1 MVQQIVGKVKPVDIE
16 EEMKKSYLDYSMSV
30 IVGRALPD
38 VRDGLKP
45 VHRRILYAMYDM
57 GITNDK
63 PHKKSARI
71 TGETLG
77 KYHPHG
83 DTAVYDALVRM
94 AQDFSLRYLLIDGH
108 GNFGSVDGDSPAAMR
123 YTEARL
129 SSLSMEML
137 RDINKDTV
145 EFVDNFD
152 GSLKEPGV
160 LPCKFPNLLI
170 NGSSG
175 IAVGMATN
183 MPPHNLNEVVDGI
196 IAYIDDP
203 KISLKKLMKKIKGPD
218 FPTAGLILGTGGIKE
233 AYETGKGKITVRA
246 KTHLE
251 TMKSKK
257 KRIVITELPYQV
269 NKANLI
275 RKIAELVRGKKIEG
289 IYDLRDES
297 DRSGMRV
304 VIELKKESQPYV
316 ILNNLYKHTQLQ
328 DTFGI
333 INIALVDG
341 VPKLMTIHE
350 IIDNYIK
357 HQFNVVTRLTK
368 YELRKAKNRAHI
380 LDGILIALAN
390 LDKVIKLI
398 KTSKTVTQAR
408 QRLIKNF
415 KLTTIQAQA
424 ILDMKL
430 QRLTGLERDKVQ
442 KEHKQ
447 LLEKIRYCE
456 KVLSDKKLVYQI
468 IKKDLRDIVKRFG
481 DERRTIITPTEEEID
496 IEDLIAE
503 EDMIVTITHSGYIK
517 RIPVTTYRKQR
528 RGGIGVM
535 GMNLKEDDFVEH
547 LFISSTHQFMLFFT
561 NRGKVYKIKT
571 YGLPTG
577 GRTSKGKSIRNF
589 FNFSYNERI
598 EMVITTDNFKFKE
611 FIMMVTKNGLIKKT
625 ELSQYKNASRGGLI
639 AINLKKKDEI
649 VGVSR
654 IKPMEEVILISA
666 NGKGIRFGE
675 NQIRA
680 TSRNTMGVRAMRFN
694 KGDRILS
701 MGIAIDDTDLLLIT
715 KNGYGKRTAISE
727 YKVQKRGG
735 KGVIAIKTDSKTG
748 KLIGCKVVRKN
759 NELVLISNEGTLIR
773 VSVDSIRKVG
783 RQARGVKVM
792 KLREGDKVSS
802 LAKVVGG

>member
-1 MVQQIVGKVKPVDIE
+1 MIQQLVGKVKLIDIE
-16 EEMKKSYLDYSMSV
+16 DEMKKSYLDYSMSV

-57 GITNDK
+57 GLTNDK

-71 TGETLG
+71 VGNCLG
-77 KYHPHG
+77 RYHPHG
-83 DTAVYDALVRM
+83 DTAIYDALVRM
-94 AQDFSLRYLLIDGH
+94 AQDFSLRYLLIDSQ

-129 SSLSMEML
+129 SSLGMEML
-137 RDINKDTV
+137 RDINKNTV
-145 EFVDNFD
+145 NFVDNFD
-152 GSLKEPGV
+152 GSLKEPEV
-160 LPCKFPNLLI
+160 LPCKFPNLLV

-175 IAVGMATN
+175 IAVGMTTN
-183 MPPHNLNEVVDGI
+183 MAPHNLKEIVNGI
-196 IAYIDDP
+196 FAYIDNPD
-203 KISLKKLMKKIKGPD
+203 ISLKKLMRKIKGPD
-218 FPTAGLILGTGGIKE
+218 FPSGGLILGKEGIKE
-233 AYETGKGKITVRA
+233 AYKTGKGKITVRG
-246 KTHLE
+246 KTHIE
-251 TMKSKK
+251 TTKSKRR
-257 KRIVITELPYQV
+257 RIIVTEIPYQV
-269 NKANLI
+269 NKAKLI
-275 RKIAELVRGKKIEG
+275 IRIAELVREKKIEG
-289 IYDLRDES
+289 ISDLRDES
-297 DRSGMRV
+297 DRSGMRI

-333 INIALVDG
+333 INITLVDG
-341 VPKLMTIHE
+341 VPRLLKIHE
-350 IIDNYIK
+350 LIDNYVK
-357 HQFNVVTRLTK
+357 YQFNVVTRLTK
-368 YELRKAKNRAHI
+368 YELKKAKDRAHI

-398 KTSKTVTQAR
+398 KTSKTVSQAR

-415 KLTTIQAQA
+415 ELTTIQVQA

-430 QRLTGLERDKVQ
+430 QKLTGLEKDKVQ
-442 KEHKQ
+442 KEYKQ
-447 LLEKIRYCE
+447 LLKKIQYCE
-456 KVLSDKKLVYQI
+456 KVLSDEKLVYQI
-468 IKKDLRDIVKRFG
+468 IKKDLRDIVKRFS
-481 DERRTIITPTEEEID
+481 DERRTTITPTEEEID
-496 IEDLIAE
+496 IEDLIAD

-517 RIPVTTYRKQR
+517 RLPVNTYRKQR

-561 NRGKVYKIKT
+561 NKGKVYKIKT
-571 YGLPTG
+571 YELPTG
-577 GRTSKGKSIRNF
+577 GRISKGRSIRNF
-589 FNFSYNERI
+589 LKFSYNERI
-598 EMVITTDNFKFKE
+598 EMVITTNNFKFKE
-611 FIMMVTKNGLIKKT
+611 FIIMVTKNGLIKKT

-649 VGVSR
+649 VGVLR
-654 IKPMEEVILISA
+654 IKPKEELILISV

-675 NQIRA
+675 NQIRS
-680 TSRNTMGVRAMRFN
+680 TSRNTMGVRAMRLN
-694 KGDRILS
+694 EGDRILG
-701 MGIAIDDTDLLLIT
+701 MGIATDDTDLLLIT
-715 KNGYGKRTAISE
+715 ISGYGKRTAISE
-727 YKVQKRGG
+727 YKVQRRGG

-759 NELVLISNEGTLIR
+759 NELVLISNDGTLIR

-792 KLREGDKVSS
+792 KLRKGDKASS
-802 LAKVVGG
+802 LARVVGE

>member
-1 MVQQIVGKVKPVDIE
+1 LIQQLVGKVKLIDIE
-16 EEMKKSYLDYSMSV
+16 DEMKKSYLDYSMSV

-57 GITNDK
+57 GLTNDK

-71 TGETLG
+71 VGNCLG
-77 KYHPHG
+77 RYHPHG
-83 DTAVYDALVRM
+83 DTAIYDALVRM
-94 AQDFSLRYLLIDGH
+94 AQDFSLRYLLIDSQ

-129 SSLSMEML
+129 SSLGMEML
-137 RDINKDTV
+137 RDIKKNTV
-145 EFVDNFD
+145 NFVDNFD
-152 GSLKEPGV
+152 GSLKEPEV
-160 LPCKFPNLLI
+160 LPCKFPNLLV

-175 IAVGMATN
+175 IAVGMTTN
-183 MPPHNLNEVVDGI
+183 MAPHNLKEIVNGI
-196 IAYIDDP
+196 FAYIDNPD
-203 KISLKKLMKKIKGPD
+203 ISLKKLMRKIKGPD
-218 FPTAGLILGTGGIKE
+218 FPSGGLILGKEGIKE
-233 AYETGKGKITVRA
+233 AYKTGKGKITVRG
-246 KTHLE
+246 KTHIE
-251 TMKSKK
+251 TTKSKRR
-257 KRIVITELPYQV
+257 RIIVTEIPYQV
-269 NKANLI
+269 NKAKLI
-275 RKIAELVRGKKIEG
+275 IRIAELVREKKIEG
-289 IYDLRDES
+289 ISDLRDES
-297 DRSGMRV
+297 DRSGMRI

-333 INIALVDG
+333 INITLVDG
-341 VPKLMTIHE
+341 VPRLLKIHE
-350 IIDNYIK
+350 LIDNYVK
-357 HQFNVVTRLTK
+357 YQFNVVTRLTK
-368 YELRKAKNRAHI
+368 YELKKAKDRAHI

-398 KTSKTVTQAR
+398 KTSKTVSQAR

-415 KLTTIQAQA
+415 ELTTIQVQA

-430 QRLTGLERDKVQ
+430 QKLTGLEKDKVQ
-442 KEHKQ
+442 KEYKQ
-447 LLEKIRYCE
+447 LLKKIQYCE
-456 KVLSDKKLVYQI
+456 KVLSDEKLVYQI
-468 IKKDLRDIVKRFG
+468 IKKDLRDIVKRFS
-481 DERRTIITPTEEEID
+481 DERRTTITPTEEEID
-496 IEDLIAE
+496 IEDLIAD

-517 RIPVTTYRKQR
+517 RLPVNTYRKQR

-561 NRGKVYKIKT
+561 NKGKVYKIKT
-571 YGLPTG
+571 YELPTG
-577 GRTSKGKSIRNF
+577 GRISKGRSIRNF
-589 FNFSYNERI
+589 LKFSYNERI
-598 EMVITTDNFKFKE
+598 EMVITTNNFKFKE
-611 FIMMVTKNGLIKKT
+611 FIIMVTKNGLIKKT

-649 VGVSR
+649 VGVLR
-654 IKPMEEVILISA
+654 IKPKEELILISV

-675 NQIRA
+675 NQIRS
-680 TSRNTMGVRAMRFN
+680 TSRNTMGVRAMRLN
-694 KGDRILS
+694 EGDRILG
-701 MGIAIDDTDLLLIT
+701 MGIATDDTDLLLIT
-715 KNGYGKRTAISE
+715 ISGYGKRTAISE
-727 YKVQKRGG
+727 YKVQRRGG

-759 NELVLISNEGTLIR
+759 NELVLISNDGTLIR

-792 KLREGDKVSS
+792 KLRKGDKVSS
-802 LAKVVGG
+802 LARVVGE

>member
-1 MVQQIVGKVKPVDIE
+1 LIQQLVGKVKLIDIE
-16 EEMKKSYLDYSMSV
+16 DEMKKSYLDYSMSV

-57 GITNDK
+57 GLTNDK

-71 TGETLG
+71 VGNCLG
-77 KYHPHG
+77 RYHPHG
-83 DTAVYDALVRM
+83 DTAIYDALVRM
-94 AQDFSLRYLLIDGH
+94 AQDFSLRYLLIDSQ

-129 SSLSMEML
+129 SSLGMEML
-137 RDINKDTV
+137 RDINKNTV
-145 EFVDNFD
+145 NFVDNFD
-152 GSLKEPGV
+152 GSLKEPEV
-160 LPCKFPNLLI
+160 LPCKFPNLLV

-175 IAVGMATN
+175 IAVGMTTN
-183 MPPHNLNEVVDGI
+183 MAPHNLKEIVNGI
-196 IAYIDDP
+196 FAYIDNPD
-203 KISLKKLMKKIKGPD
+203 ISLKKLMRKIKGPD
-218 FPTAGLILGTGGIKE
+218 FPSGGLILGKEGIKE
-233 AYETGKGKITVRA
+233 AYKTGKGKITVRG
-246 KTHLE
+246 KTHIE
-251 TMKSKK
+251 TTKSKRR
-257 KRIVITELPYQV
+257 RIIVTEIPYQV
-269 NKANLI
+269 NKAKLI
-275 RKIAELVRGKKIEG
+275 IRIAELVREKKIEG
-289 IYDLRDES
+289 ISDLRDES
-297 DRSGMRV
+297 DRSGMRI

-333 INIALVDG
+333 INITLVDG
-341 VPKLMTIHE
+341 VPRLLKIHE
-350 IIDNYIK
+350 LIDNYVK
-357 HQFNVVTRLTK
+357 YQFNVVTRLTK
-368 YELRKAKNRAHI
+368 YELKKAKDRAHI

-398 KTSKTVTQAR
+398 KTSKTVSQAR

-415 KLTTIQAQA
+415 ELTTIQVQA

-430 QRLTGLERDKVQ
+430 QKLTGLEKDKVQ
-442 KEHKQ
+442 KEYKQ
-447 LLEKIRYCE
+447 LLKKIQYCE
-456 KVLSDKKLVYQI
+456 KVLSDEKLVYQI
-468 IKKDLRDIVKRFG
+468 IKKDLRDIVKRFS

-496 IEDLIAE
+496 IEDLIAD

-517 RIPVTTYRKQR
+517 RLPVNTYRKQR

-561 NRGKVYKIKT
+561 NKGKVYKIKT
-571 YGLPTG
+571 YELPTG
-577 GRTSKGKSIRNF
+577 GRISKGRSIRNF
-589 FNFSYNERI
+589 LKFSYNERI
-598 EMVITTDNFKFKE
+598 EMVITTNNFKFKE
-611 FIMMVTKNGLIKKT
+611 FIIMVTKNGLIKKT

-649 VGVSR
+649 VGVLR
-654 IKPMEEVILISA
+654 IKPKEELILISV

-675 NQIRA
+675 NQIRS
-680 TSRNTMGVRAMRFN
+680 TSRNTMGVRAMRLN
-694 KGDRILS
+694 EGDRILG
-701 MGIAIDDTDLLLIT
+701 MGIATDDTDLLLIT
-715 KNGYGKRTAISE
+715 ISGYGKRTAISE
-727 YKVQKRGG
+727 YKVQRRGG

-759 NELVLISNEGTLIR
+759 NELVLISNDGTLIR

-792 KLREGDKVSS
+792 KLRKGDKVSS
-802 LAKVVGG
+802 LARVVGE